1 MSPDT
6 TISVS
11 LLISCISCISVI
23 VALVGSIKKKGA
35 EDAQGIVKANVKL
48 DTICQNINEIR
59 VEYKALNE
67 RIDQLAKKQ
76 IEHDVVIQQLKEQI
90 SKK

>member
-1 MSPDT
+1 MNPDT

-11 LLISCISCISVI
+11 LLISSISCLSVI
-23 VALVGSIKKKGA
+23 VALVRSIRSKGA

-59 VEYKALNE
+59 VDYKTLNS
-67 RIDQLAKKQ
+67 RIDELAKKQ
-76 IEHDVVIQQLKEQI
+76 IEHDIKIKQLEERAE
-90 SKK
+90 S